1 MCLLLHH
8 QVDIH
13 PKRFIIL
20 QSLSLSNN
28 GLKSLPSTLFKM
40 CLMLTRLDLHNTEIT
55 MDLLRQVCTLAEN
68 VKGFVYFAIYLSV
81 TTMFMQIEGWE
92 NFDERRRLKQ
102 QKKLDF
108 RVVGSAAFDEGAD
121 KS

>member
-1 MCLLLHH
+1 
-8 QVDIH
+8 
-13 PKRFIIL
+13 
-20 QSLSLSNN
+20 
-28 GLKSLPSTLFKM
+28 M

-68 VKGFVYFAIYLSV
+68 FKWFAYFAIYLSL

-121 KS
+121 KSWC